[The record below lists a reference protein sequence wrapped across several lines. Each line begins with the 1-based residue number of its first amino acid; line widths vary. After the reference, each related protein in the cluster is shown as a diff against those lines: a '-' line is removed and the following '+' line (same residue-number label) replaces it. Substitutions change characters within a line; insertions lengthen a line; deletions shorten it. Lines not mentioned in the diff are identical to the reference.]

1 MSKAQKID
9 TLLLKCEIKSSV
21 IRKNLGAI
29 SPQSWSNKRKRDT
42 FTADDLIII
51 ARTTGTVLAFV
62 NPLTKHPVMT
72 LDSTDLRP
80 INRKLLFS
88 SKES

>member
-1 MSKAQKID
+1 MSKSRKID
-9 TLLLKCEIKSSV
+9 KLIIMSETKSVV
-21 IRKNLGAI
+21 IRQNLGFI

-51 ARTTGTVLAFV
+51 AYSTGTVLAFI
-62 NPLTKHPVMT
+62 NPLTQRPIVI

-80 INRKLLFS
+80 KNKSLL
-88 SKES
+88 SKKKV